1 MPISSTTHNSQKTS
15 KHSSQ
20 RHSAQII
27 VFVQSQKLDEAIKNA
42 LITNTISRNPNP
54 FQEWVIKAIQ
64 LQETCEVRH
73 SAMILSSGKSS
84 IRNTLILA
92 YSDTRCKHTFT
103 RMNPKTITASP
114 MFDTLVPSLNDWRD
128 GIFSVLWRIANNTQ
142 HTALFR

>member
-1 MPISSTTHNSQKTS
+1 MLQKMPISSTTHNSQKTS

-73 SAMILSSGKSS
+73 GTMILSSGKSS

-92 YSDTRCKHTFT
+92 YSTRCKHTFT
-103 RMNPKTITASP
+103 HMNPKTIAKKT
-114 MFDTLVPSLNDWRD
+114 DTKKSYLQIRQSY
-128 GIFSVLWRIANNTQ
+128 FSKKTKNNYFKTYSF
-142 HTALFR
+142 LLL